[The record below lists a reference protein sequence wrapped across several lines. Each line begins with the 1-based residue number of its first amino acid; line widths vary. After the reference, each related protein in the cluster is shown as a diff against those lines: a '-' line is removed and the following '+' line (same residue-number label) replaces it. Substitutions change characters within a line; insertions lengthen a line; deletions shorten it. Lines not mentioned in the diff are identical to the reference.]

1 MPRHTRRPP
10 ASFDVTRRAVR
21 ILVNRQRYDE
31 QTRRAVTE
39 ALAADDRDHLLA
51 VLRRAEQG
59 RRTH

>member
-21 ILVNRQRYDE
+21 ILVNRDRYDE

-39 ALAADDRDHLLA
+39 ALVADDREHLLA

-59 RRTH
+59 RRAH